1 MKKILLA
8 TTLIAVTAT
17 AFAVNAATDTVQPA
31 SPTNIVWMPVG
42 EIVAKMEAQG
52 YQVLEIEREDGRF
65 YEVEMRDANGFEVE
79 AYLDATTGEPLRQMS
94 DMDDDDDNK
103 ASDYG
108 DKNDD

>member
-8 TTLIAVTAT
+8 TTVIAVAAT

-31 SPTNIVWMPVG
+31 SPANIVWMPVG

-79 AYLDATTGEPLRQMS
+79 TYLDATIGEPLRQMS
-94 DMDDDDDNK
+94 DMGDDDDDK
-103 ASDYG
+103 VGAYG
-108 DKNDD
+108 DKDDD

>member
-1 MKKILLA
+1 MKTILLA
-8 TTLIAVTAT
+8 TTLIAAAAT
-17 AFAVNAATDTVQPA
+17 AFAVNAATDTAQPA
-31 SPTNIVWMPVG
+31 SPANIVWMPVG

-94 DMDDDDDNK
+94 DMGDDDDDTVGQ
-103 ASDYG
+103 YG
-108 DKNDD
+108 DKDDD